1 MAMLE
6 IKDLHVHYGVIH
18 ALKGVS
24 MEVNQGEIVALIG
37 ANVPERQRCCM
48 QSVQFR
54 KKAQEKL
61 SLKGKL

>member
-24 MEVNQGEIVALIG
+24 MQVEQGERYLMSREEALDKIATFTG
-37 ANVPERQRCCM
+37 GRAAEELI
-48 QSVQFR
+48 FR
-54 KKAQEKL
+54 VMMR
-61 SLKGKL
+61 LK